1 MKIIRSADDMQ
12 QLSRSIKSEGKTI
25 GFVPTM
31 GFLHEGHLQLVQKSV
46 LSCDVTVMSIFV
58 NPLQFGPG
66 EDFERYPRDFKR
78 DSELAEKHGVDY
90 LFYPEVEEL
99 YPGELSVQLKA
110 ATRVNVLCG
119 ASRPGHFD
127 GVVTVLTIL
136 FNLVMPDKSFFG
148 QKDAQQVAVVQG
160 LVSSF
165 RIPVDIVPVE
175 TVRESDGLA
184 KSSRNVYLSA
194 HERNEAPI
202 IYKALTKAKTAYL
215 EHGIDE
221 ALQMIN
227 NEISKTSGLIDYAE
241 IWSYPDLQQPVEKTG
256 QIIIAAAVKFERARL
271 IDNIIFTVEEESSCF
286 GQ

>member
-1 MKIIRSADDMQ
+1 MKIIQSADDMQ
-12 QLSRSIKSEGKTI
+12 QLSRSLKREGKTI

-46 LSCDVTVMSIFV
+46 SSCDVTVMSIFV

-90 LFYPEVEEL
+90 LFYPDVKEL

-110 ATRVNVLCG
+110 ASRVDVLCG

-175 TVRESDGLA
+175 TVREADGLA
-184 KSSRNVYLSA
+184 KSSRNVYLSPQ
-194 HERNEAPI
+194 ERKEAPM
-202 IYKALTKAKTAYL
+202 IYKALTEAKAAYL

-221 ALQMIN
+221 ALQTIK
-227 NEISKTSGLIDYAE
+227 NEISKTSGVIDYAE
-241 IWSYPDLQQPVEKTG
+241 IWSYPDLHKPVEKTG
-256 QIIIAAAVKFERARL
+256 QIIIAAAVKFEKARL